1 MTNSLMESRDAFA
14 ARHPEERVTLNGRE
28 WGVIEV
34 GSDGPVLL
42 LIPGTL
48 GRGDIF
54 WQQIDALK
62 DRARIVA
69 VTYPA
74 QGGVAEW
81 AEDLALLMD
90 QRGIDK
96 ATCLGSS
103 LGGFLVQYL
112 AAVHPEKVE
121 RLLPANTLVSTE
133 RSRSRPP
140 YTSDLDTA
148 PIDELRAGFAM
159 GLGAWRE
166 AHPDQADL
174 VELLLAEVGGR
185 IPEIELRSRLNG
197 LKKAPPL
204 PALAF
209 PKDRIATIEGDD
221 DPLISREM
229 REEARALLQPGTSY
243 RFNWG
248 GHFPYVVRPALY
260 VSLLETELGLPLTG
274 EGWGE
279 GAVRAR

>member
-1 MTNSLMESRDAFA
+1 MTNSLIESRDAFA

-34 GSDGPVLL
+34 GADGPVLL

-62 DRARIVA
+62 ERARIVA

-229 REEARALLQPGTSY
+229 REEARAVLQPGTSY

-274 EGWGE
+274 ESWGE

>member
-81 AEDLALLMD
+81 AQDLALLMD

-112 AAVHPEKVE
+112 AALHPEKVE

-260 VSLLETELGLPLTG
+260 VSLLETELGLPLTS